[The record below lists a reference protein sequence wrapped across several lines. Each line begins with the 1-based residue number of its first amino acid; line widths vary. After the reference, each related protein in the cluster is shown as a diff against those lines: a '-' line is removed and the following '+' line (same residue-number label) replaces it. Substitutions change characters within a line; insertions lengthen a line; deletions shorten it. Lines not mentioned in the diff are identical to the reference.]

1 MPVYKRYSELKH
13 LETFEEKFNYLKLAG
28 SIGKETFGFDRYLN
42 QILYRSEEWKQLR
55 QKIILRDNGCDL
67 GVHGY
72 EIFSKPI
79 IHHINPITLEELLAN
94 DPKIFD
100 PENLITTTLQT
111 HNAIHYG
118 SYENIKQEPVERS
131 ANDTSPWRK

>member
-1 MPVYKRYSELKH
+1 MYKRYSELKNFK
-13 LETFEEKFNYLKLAG
+13 TFEEKYNYLKLTG
-28 SIGKETFGFDRYLN
+28 SVGQETFGFDRYLN

-67 GVHGY
+67 GTPGY

-79 IHHINPITLEELLAN
+79 IHHLNPITLEELLEN
-94 DPKIFD
+94 SPKIFD

-118 SYENIKQEPVERS
+118 NFNNINKEPVTRS

>member
-1 MPVYKRYSELKH
+1 MYKRYSELKNFK
-13 LETFEEKFNYLKLAG
+13 TFEEKYNYLKLAG
-28 SIGKETFGFDRYLN
+28 SVGQETFGFDRYLN

-67 GVHGY
+67 GTPGY
-72 EIFSKPI
+72 EIFSNPI
-79 IHHINPITLEELLAN
+79 VHHLNPITLEELIAN
-94 DPKIFD
+94 SPKIFD

-118 SYENIKQEPVERS
+118 SFNNINKEPVIRS